1 MSLSAQN
8 LELGY
13 QAHPLV
19 TLDALPIRPGAINCL
34 IGPNGCG
41 KSTLLRAL
49 SGLSQPMRGEVAL
62 DSMPLPDW
70 PRKKLARQLTILPQ
84 APEAPSGITL
94 AQLVSQG
101 RFAYQGLLRQPSD
114 EDRDACRWAM
124 QVTGVGQLAE
134 RTFSTLSGGERQ
146 RGWIAMAL
154 AQQTRYLLLD
164 EPNSF
169 LDIGHQLEIMELL
182 RHLNRQLGLTILI
195 VLHEINHACQYAD
208 QLLVMRQGRLVARGS
223 PQEIVTPA
231 LLRDVFRVE
240 AEILQ
245 RRDDKG
251 EFPYCLVTRSVSME
265 PKAAEGM
272 GLQQPLSL

>member
-13 QAHPLV
+13 QSQPLV
-19 TLDALPIRPGAINCL
+19 QLETLPIKAGGINCL

-41 KSTLLRAL
+41 KSTLLRTL
-49 SGLSQPMRGEVAL
+49 SGLNQPMAGRVTL
-62 DSMPLPDW
+62 DSTALPDW

-84 APEAPSGITL
+84 SPEAPNGITL
-94 AQLVSQG
+94 GQLVSQG
-101 RFAYQGLLRQPSD
+101 RFAYQGLLRRPSE

-124 QVTGVGQLAE
+124 QVTGVSQLAA

-182 RHLNRQLGLTILI
+182 RHLNQQLGLTILI

-208 QLLVMRQGRLVARGS
+208 QLLVMRKGRLIASGS
-223 PQEIVTPA
+223 PQNIITWE
-231 LLRDVFRVE
+231 LLREVFQVE
-240 AEILQ
+240 AEILH

-251 EFPYCLVTRSVSME
+251 EFPYCLVTRSVCTES
-265 PKAAEGM
+265 KTVEGV
-272 GLQQPLSL
+272 G